1 MAVKNGNP
9 ADAESYKERGS
20 GYLGTREW
28 DKAIADFNEVIRLEP
43 ERSGG
48 YSSRGLCYEA
58 KGDYDRAIAD
68 FNEAIRRSPD
78 NPTRYESR
86 GETYLKKG
94 DHDKAIADFSEAICK
109 REEFFSDEP
118 EYHDDQASLYTL
130 RGITY
135 AAKGDFGA
143 ANADWE
149 TVLQMDMV
157 DRIRK
162 MVVKNVIAIVKK
174 QQANGSGKLTI
185 APNLLAMGFLRISKT
200 KAVVNFIYM
209 VAGAAAGAVIGILI
223 GNGVLAFFLA
233 GFLGTLKGSIGNISA
248 GSKTSA
254 GESKTAA
261 VLISLVLSLIIAP
274 VWFVIKFFKRIKAF
288 FWIRSVGKRLSQKV
302 IPDAI
307 EEIQP
312 LVDYIDTI

>member
-9 ADAESYKERGS
+9 TDAESYDKRGNE
-20 GYLGTREW
+20 YLANREW
-28 DKAIADFNEVIRLEP
+28 DKAIADFNEVIRLDP
-43 ERSGG
+43 ERTSG
-48 YSSRGLCYEA
+48 YYSRGTCYDA
-58 KGDYDRAIAD
+58 KGDYDRAIED
-68 FNEAIRRSPD
+68 FNKAIRLLPD
-78 NPTRYESR
+78 LPSSYEDR
-86 GETYLKKG
+86 GEAYLKKG
-94 DHDKAIADFSEAICK
+94 DHDKAIADFNEAIRK

-118 EYHDDQASLYTL
+118 KYQDEQVRLYTL

-143 ANADWE
+143 AYADWE
-149 TVLQMDMV
+149 AVLQMDPV
-157 DRIRK
+157 DRMLKILAGK
-162 MVVKNVIAIVKK
+162 IIAIVKK
-174 QQANGSGKLTI
+174 QQANEGKVTF
-185 APNLLAMGFLRISKT
+185 APNLLAMGFLRMSKT
-200 KAVVNFIYM
+200 KVVVNFIFM
-209 VAGAAAGAVIGILI
+209 AAGAAAGAVIGILI

-254 GESKTAA
+254 GESKTTA

-274 VWFVIKFFKRIKAF
+274 VWFVIKFFKRIKAV
-288 FWIRSVGKRLSQKV
+288 FWMRSIGKRLAQKV

-307 EEIQP
+307 EEVLP

>member
-9 ADAESYKERGS
+9 TDAESYKERGS
-20 GYLGTREW
+20 GYLATREW
-28 DKAIADFNEVIRLEP
+28 DKAIADFNEVIRLDP
-43 ERSGG
+43 EKSGG
-48 YSSRGLCYEA
+48 YYSRGLCYEA
-58 KGDYDRAIAD
+58 KGDYDRALED
-68 FNEAIRRSPD
+68 FDESIRRSPD
-78 NPTRYESR
+78 NPSNYAGR
-86 GETYLKKG
+86 GEAYLKKG
-94 DHDKAIADFSEAICK
+94 DHDKAIEDFSEAIRK
-109 REEFFSDEP
+109 NKEFFSDEP
-118 EYHDDQASLYTL
+118 EYHDDQARLYTL

-143 ANADWE
+143 AYADWE
-149 TVLQMDMV
+149 AVLQMDPV
-157 DRIRK
+157 DRMAKILAGK
-162 MVVKNVIAIVKK
+162 IIAIVKK
-174 QQANGSGKLTI
+174 QQANGGKLTF
-185 APNLLAMGFLRISKT
+185 APNLLAMGFLRMSKT
-200 KAVVNFIYM
+200 KAIVNFIYM

-254 GESKTAA
+254 GESKTTA

-288 FWIRSVGKRLSQKV
+288 FWIRSVGKRLAQKV

-307 EEIQP
+307 EEVQP
-312 LVDYIDTI
+312 LVDYIDAI